1 MKDIPRIKVEPTPS
15 RLIGREHGM
24 PRKRAVDWPMG
35 VAAFA
40 VLCGLLA
47 VAAKLDE
54 QGATPGA
61 RPAAEALQEQE
72 RQDWVQ
78 RVAEAYAQ
86 GQRDALECAAATR
99 DHQPLDQACMAVALA
114 QPR

>member
-1 MKDIPRIKVEPTPS
+1 MKDIPRITVEPTPS

-47 VAAKLDE
+47 VAGKLDE
-54 QGATPGA
+54 QGA